1 MMFVCWADRLPI
13 WTPIRMAHML
23 ACGDPGMTTLDI
35 RRLRR
40 HAVRASLIGPTT
52 LRRAVATL
60 GFVQADPIRSPARA
74 QDLILRHRVAG
85 YRVGDLER
93 AFGRLGLEEDFL
105 YAYGFM
111 PVDTVR
117 LLHPRSTAKSPDK
130 HHEPTG
136 LAADV
141 LAFVRERG
149 PTHPRDLEAR
159 FGRERAVNGWGGF
172 SKATTRALQ
181 GLHHHG
187 LLRVARR
194 QDGIR
199 IYEAAPA
206 RPEPIAPEERV
217 RRVVRLVTRILA
229 PVPEA
234 SLRAT
239 LSLVAHR
246 NPGIGKPA
254 KAVRDLV
261 ASGELERRTVDGED
275 YLWLAGARITA
286 DEPAREV
293 RFLAPFDPIV
303 WDRRRFEHF
312 WGWAYRFEAYTPPA
326 KRRFGY
332 YAMPLLWGDEVIGWA
347 NLAMPGGILQVE
359 PGFIRS
365 RPRGRDFRQA
375 FDAEV
380 TRTEA
385 FLTSSRG

>member
-1 MMFVCWADRLPI
+1 
-13 WTPIRMAHML
+13 
-23 ACGDPGMTTLDI
+23 MTAPLDI

-40 HAVRASLIGPTT
+40 QAVAWSLVAPTT
-52 LRRAVATL
+52 LRRAMATF

-85 YRVGDLER
+85 YRAGDLER
-93 AFGRLGLEEDFL
+93 AFERLRLEEDFL

-111 PVDTVR
+111 PPDTIR
-117 LLHPRSTAKSPDK
+117 LLHPRSAAAGADGHQPV
-130 HHEPTG
+130 G

-181 GLHHHG
+181 GLHHQG

-199 IYEAAPA
+199 IYEAQPS
-206 RPEPIAPEERV
+206 RPEPIAPEERT

-229 PVPEA
+229 PVPQA

-239 LSLVAHR
+239 LALVAGR
-246 NPGIGKPA
+246 TPGLGKPA
-254 KAVRDLV
+254 HAVRDLLK
-261 ASGELERRTVDGED
+261 SGELESRRVDGED
-275 YLWLAGARITA
+275 YLWLAGSRMAERDGA
-286 DEPAREV
+286 AGEV

-303 WDRRRFEHF
+303 WDRRRFEHL
-312 WGWAYRFEAYTPPA
+312 WGWAYRFEAYTPAA

-332 YAMPLLWGDEVIGWA
+332 YAMPLLWGDDVVGWA
-347 NLAMPGGILQVE
+347 NLAAPAGVLQADV
-359 PGFIRS
+359 GFSKS
-365 RPRGRDFRQA
+365 RPKGRDFARA

-380 TRTEA
+380 ARTEA
-385 FLTSSRG
+385 FLAPRR